1 MLWYQKLFPN
11 EGSNSRKV
19 FNLFYTH
26 LLSVYVLG
34 GRGYIP
40 WCMCVVITGQPAGT
54 VLSLNCVSSRNCQ
67 A

>member
-1 MLWYQKLFPN
+1 MLWNQKLFPN

-34 GRGYIP
+34 GGATFHGARV
-40 WCMCVVITGQPAGT
+40 W
-54 VLSLNCVSSRNCQ
+54 
-67 A
+67 